1 MQLFL
6 DQVWGADA
14 FDEVQF
20 WFNEAGLGSGVTEGF
35 LMTMNDTLKE
45 RVILDF
51 VVSDIIGLVT
61 GWIEWF
67 GHVDCPG
74 GGSA

>member
-1 MQLFL
+1 MQIFL

-35 LMTMNDTLKE
+35 LVTMNDTLKE
-45 RVILDF
+45 LVALDF
-51 VVSDIIGLVT
+51 VRLDINGLVT
-61 GWIEWF
+61 G
-67 GHVDCPG
+67 
-74 GGSA
+74 